1 MAYWEPISRS
11 QWGARTPLVM
21 EPTDP
26 SVSRRYMKQVV
37 TRINVHHSVT
47 VATKNAFADM
57 RVIEDIG
64 FDRFGMFSYSY
75 AIHPTGVTMVGCGL
89 QVGAHTKGYNS
100 TEYGVVFIGNYEN
113 MTPTKAQ
120 ETSFAMLCAYLHQRG
135 VLNLQEVR
143 GHRDTKQ
150 TACPGKNLY
159 VRIPT
164 LEVKAKA
171 AINQTPTPPAIPP
184 PGDELTVAEI
194 KDIMDKLN
202 DIEERVVTIERSIPR
217 IWRASNDKKLWLVGP
232 AGKIRVEDDERV
244 AAYILSGIAA
254 PGEIRTANSSW
265 LRQVPT
271 IYDN

>member
-21 EPTDP
+21 EPTNP
-26 SVSRRYMKQVV
+26 STVRRYMKQVV
-37 TRINVHHSVT
+37 TRVNVHHSVT
-47 VATKNAFADM
+47 VVTKNAFADM
-57 RVIEDIG
+57 RTIENIG
-64 FDRFGMFSYSY
+64 YDRFGMYPYSY

-100 TEYGVVFIGNYEN
+100 TEYGIVFIGNYET
-113 MTPTKAQ
+113 MSPTKAQ
-120 ETSFAMLCAYLHQRG
+120 ETSFAMLCAYLHERG
-135 VLNLQEVR
+135 VLDLREVR

-150 TACPGKNLY
+150 TVCPGKSLY
-159 VRIPT
+159 ARIPT

-171 AINQTPTPPAIPP
+171 AINQTPTPPVIP
-184 PGDELTVAEI
+184 PGDRLTMADI

-202 DIEERVVTIERSIPR
+202 DIEERVVTIERSVPR

-232 AGKIRVEDDERV
+232 AGKIHVEDFEMV
-244 AAYILSGIAA
+244 SAYILAGIVA

-265 LRQVPT
+265 LRQIPT
-271 IYDN
+271 ILDN